1 MMRVTQKE
9 LSEKIR
15 VEERRKCR
23 AEIEDLKAR
32 NRVLLHENINLRTD
46 NAELRRT
53 RQKVISAPD
62 WVMSMFH
69 MYGLM

>member
-1 MMRVTQKE
+1 MEVVLK
-9 LSEKIR
+9 
-15 VEERRKCR
+15 
-23 AEIEDLKAR
+23 IEDLKAR
-32 NRVLLHENINLRTD
+32 NRALLHENINLRTD

>member
-1 MMRVTQKE
+1 MRVTQKE

-32 NRVLLHENINLRTD
+32 NRALLQENINLRTD

>member
-1 MMRVTQKE
+1 MTKKE

-23 AEIEDLKAR
+23 AEIDGLKAR
-32 NRVLLHENINLRTD
+32 NRALLHENINLRTD

-53 RQKVISAPD
+53 RQQVINAPD
-62 WVMSMFH
+62 WLMSMFH

>member
-1 MMRVTQKE
+1 MTKKE

-32 NRVLLHENINLRTD
+32 NRALLQNINLRTD
-46 NAELRRT
+46 NAEFRRT
-53 RQKVISAPD
+53 RQQVIDAPD

>member
-1 MMRVTQKE
+1 MTQKE

-32 NRVLLHENINLRTD
+32 NR
-46 NAELRRT
+46 
-53 RQKVISAPD
+53 APD
-62 WVMSMFH
+62 RVMSMFH